1 MDTNTLRTLL
11 TDLQRG
17 TVDIEQV
24 VRRIRL
30 APYEDLGFAK
40 VDAQRQLRVGFPEV
54 IYCPGKTSAQ
64 VIGIAEELLAHD
76 QTVLATRATP
86 QLFADVNARIP
97 AAVYH
102 EDARAIVVRREM
114 QRLAEGRV
122 AVVAAGTADLPV
134 AAEASLTAEL
144 MGCRVDRLTDVGV
157 AGLHRLLLNLE
168 TVQQARA
175 VVAVA
180 GMEGALPSVLAGLI
194 DRPVIAVP
202 TSVGYG
208 ASLGGLTPLLT
219 MLNSCA
225 AGLAVVNIDNG
236 FGAGYMAG
244 MICRMT
250 EADSVQDSSCE

>member
-1 MDTNTLRTLL
+1 MDANTLRSLL
-11 TDLQRG
+11 TQLQQG
-17 TVDIEQV
+17 QIDVEQV
-24 VRRIRL
+24 VRRVRL
-30 APYEDLGFAK
+30 APYEDLDFAK

-54 IYCPGKTSAQ
+54 IFCPGKTPAQ
-64 VIGIAEELLAHD
+64 VIGIAKELLAQD
-76 QTVLATRATP
+76 QTVLATRATAELYAEV
-86 QLFADVNARIP
+86 QAHIP
-97 AAVYH
+97 AAEYD
-102 EDARAIVVRREM
+102 EDARAIVVRRHV
-114 QRLAEGRV
+114 QALAHGRV

-144 MGCRVDRLTDVGV
+144 MGCRVDRLADVGV

-168 TVQQARA
+168 SVQAARA

-225 AGLAVVNIDNG
+225 AGLSVVNIDNG

-244 MICRMT
+244 LICRVAESGNAQ
-250 EADSVQDSSCE
+250 EAQ

>member
-1 MDTNTLRTLL
+1 MNPETLRTLL

-17 TVDIEQV
+17 TIDVEHV
-24 VRRIRL
+24 ERRIRL

-86 QLFADVNARIP
+86 ELYAAVQSRIP
-97 AAVYH
+97 AAEYH
-102 EDARAIVVRREM
+102 DDARAIVVRRGVR
-114 QRLAEGRV
+114 RLAQGRV

-134 AAEASLTAEL
+134 AAEACLTAEL
-144 MGCRVDRLTDVGV
+144 MGCQVDRLADVGV
-157 AGLHRLLLNLE
+157 AGLHRLLLNIAV
-168 TVQQARA
+168 VQQARV

-225 AGLAVVNIDNG
+225 AGLSVVNIDNG

-244 MICRMT
+244 LICRVAESDDT
-250 EADSVQDSSCE
+250 QEEP

>member
-1 MDTNTLRTLL
+1 MDITTLRSLL
-11 TDLQRG
+11 ADLERG
-17 TVDIEQV
+17 HVDVEHV

-30 APYEDLGFAK
+30 APYEDLDFAK
-40 VDAQRQLRVGFPEV
+40 VDSQRQLRVGFPEV
-54 IYCPGKTSAQ
+54 IFCPGKTAVQ
-64 VIGIAEELLAHD
+64 VIAIAEELLAHD
-76 QTVLATRATP
+76 QTVLATRASP
-86 QLFADVNARIP
+86 ELYAEVSARIP
-97 AAVYH
+97 EAEYH
-102 EDARAIVVRREM
+102 EDARAIVARRALRTIEN
-114 QRLAEGRV
+114 ARV

-134 AAEASLTAEL
+134 AAEAGLTAEL
-144 MGCRVDRLTDVGV
+144 MGCTVDRLSDVGV
-157 AGLHRLLLNLE
+157 AGLHRLLLNLD
-168 TVQQARA
+168 TVQQAQV

-225 AGLAVVNIDNG
+225 AGLSVVNIDNG

-244 MICRMT
+244 LICRSGT
-250 EADSVQDSSCE
+250 RGEHEAPR

>member
-1 MDTNTLRTLL
+1 MDANTLRALL
-11 TDLQRG
+11 TELQQG
-17 TVDIEQV
+17 NIDVEQV

-30 APYEDLGFAK
+30 APYEDLDFAK
-40 VDAQRQLRVGFPEV
+40 VDAQRHLRVGFPEV
-54 IYCPGKTSAQ
+54 IYCPGKTTAQ
-64 VIGIAEELLAHD
+64 VIHIAEELLAHD
-76 QTVLATRATP
+76 QTVLATRASSE
-86 QLFADVNARIP
+86 LFAELNSHIP
-97 AAVYH
+97 AA
-102 EDARAIVVRREM
+102 EFDDAARAIVVRRSIR
-114 QRLAEGRV
+114 RLEHGRV

-134 AAEASLTAEL
+134 AAEAALTAEL

-225 AGLAVVNIDNG
+225 AGLSVVNIDNG

-244 MICRMT
+244 LICRVAESG
-250 EADSVQDSSCE
+250 EAQEAP

>member
-1 MDTNTLRTLL
+1 MDTNTLRALL

-17 TVDIEQV
+17 AIDVEQV

-30 APYEDLGFAK
+30 APYEDLDFAK

-54 IYCPGKTSAQ
+54 IYCPGKTPAQ
-64 VIGIAEELLAHD
+64 VVGIAEELLAHE
-76 QTVLATRATP
+76 QTVLATRAAP
-86 QLFADVNARIP
+86 ELFAEVRARIP
-97 AAVYH
+97 AAEYH
-102 EDARAIVVRREM
+102 EDARAIVVRRNIR
-114 QRLAEGRV
+114 RLAQGRV

-144 MGCRVDRLTDVGV
+144 MGCRVDRVTDVGV
-157 AGLHRLLLNLE
+157 AGLHRLLLNLD
-168 TVQQARA
+168 TVQQARVA
-175 VVAVA
+175 IAVA
-180 GMEGALPSVLAGLI
+180 GMEGALPSVLAGLSE
-194 DRPVIAVP
+194 RPVIAVP

-244 MICRMT
+244 LICRLA
-250 EADSVQDSSCE
+250 ESGGAREKQ

>member
-1 MDTNTLRTLL
+1 MNPETLRTLL

-17 TVDIEQV
+17 TIDVEHV
-24 VRRIRL
+24 ERRIRL

-86 QLFADVNARIP
+86 ELYAAVQSRIP
-97 AAVYH
+97 AAEYH
-102 EDARAIVVRREM
+102 EDARAIVVRRSI
-114 QRLAEGRV
+114 RPIALGRV

-134 AAEASLTAEL
+134 AAEACLTAEL
-144 MGCRVDRLTDVGV
+144 MGCRVDRLADVGV
-157 AGLHRLLLNLE
+157 AGLHRLLLNIE
-168 TVQQARA
+168 VVQQARV

-225 AGLAVVNIDNG
+225 AGLSVVNIDNG

-244 MICRMT
+244 LICRVAESGDT
-250 EADSVQDSSCE
+250 QEEP

>member
-1 MDTNTLRTLL
+1 MDPDTLRSLL
-11 TDLQRG
+11 FELQRG
-17 TVDIEQV
+17 VVDVEHV

-30 APYEDLGFAK
+30 APYEDLGYAK

-54 IYCPGKTSAQ
+54 IYCPGKTPEH

-86 QLFADVNARIP
+86 ELYAAVRKQIP
-97 AAVYH
+97 AAEYH
-102 EDARAIVVRREM
+102 ADARAIVVRCHVRRAS
-114 QRLAEGRV
+114 QGRV

-144 MGCRVDRLTDVGV
+144 MGCTVDRLTDVGV

-168 TVQQARA
+168 TVQQAQA

-225 AGLAVVNIDNG
+225 PGLSVVNIDNG
-236 FGAGYMAG
+236 FGAGYLAG
-244 MICRMT
+244 MICRGG
-250 EADSVQDSSCE
+250 ERSNSQDTP

>member
-1 MDTNTLRTLL
+1 MDINTLRKLL
-11 TDLQRG
+11 ADFQQG
-17 TVDIEQV
+17 IVDAEHV

-54 IYCPGKTSAQ
+54 IYCPGKSEAQ
-64 VIGIAEELLAHD
+64 VIAIAEELLTHD
-76 QTVLATRATP
+76 QTVLATRASPDLYTA
-86 QLFADVNARIP
+86 LNARIP
-97 AAVYH
+97 DAEYH
-102 EDARAIVVRREM
+102 EGARAIVVRRTIRKIEN
-114 QRLAEGRV
+114 ARV

-144 MGCRVDRLTDVGV
+144 MGCRVDRLADVGV
-157 AGLHRLLLNLE
+157 AGLHRLLLNIDI
-168 TVQQARA
+168 VQAAQA

-180 GMEGALPSVLAGLI
+180 GMEGALPSVLAGLV

-225 AGLAVVNIDNG
+225 PGLTVVNIDNG

-244 MICRMT
+244 LICRVGERGGA
-250 EADSVQDSSCE
+250 EAGR

>member
-11 TDLQRG
+11 DDLQRG
-17 TVDIEQV
+17 AVDVEHV

-54 IYCPGKTSAQ
+54 IYCPGKEPAH
-64 VIGIAEELLAHD
+64 VVRIAEELLAQE

-86 QLFADVNARIP
+86 ELYAAVRARIP
-97 AAVYH
+97 AAAYH
-102 EDARAIVVRREM
+102 EDARAIVVRVKGEER
-114 QRLAEGRV
+114 RVAESPAQSRV

-180 GMEGALPSVLAGLI
+180 GMEGALPSVLAGLVEC
-194 DRPVIAVP
+194 PVIAVP

-208 ASLGGLTPLLT
+208 ASLGGVAPLLT

-225 AGLAVVNIDNG
+225 PGLAVVNIDNG

-244 MICRMT
+244 LICRQ
-250 EADSVQDSSCE
+250 AANGGA

>member
-1 MDTNTLRTLL
+1 MNPETLRTLL
-11 TDLQRG
+11 TDLQQG
-17 TVDIEQV
+17 TIDVEHV
-24 VRRIRL
+24 ERRIRL

-86 QLFADVNARIP
+86 EVYAEVKSRIP
-97 AAVYH
+97 AAEYH
-102 EDARAIVVRREM
+102 DDARAIVVRRSI
-114 QRLAEGRV
+114 RPIALGRV

-134 AAEASLTAEL
+134 AAEACLTAEL

-157 AGLHRLLLNLE
+157 AGLHRLLLNIAV
-168 TVQQARA
+168 VQQARV

-225 AGLAVVNIDNG
+225 AGLSVVNIDNG

-244 MICRMT
+244 LICRVAESGDT
-250 EADSVQDSSCE
+250 QEEP

>member
-1 MDTNTLRTLL
+1 MNPETLRTLL

-17 TVDIEQV
+17 TIDVEHV
-24 VRRIRL
+24 ERRIRL

-86 QLFADVNARIP
+86 ELYAELKSRIP
-97 AAVYH
+97 AAEYH
-102 EDARAIVVRREM
+102 EDARAIVVRRSIRPIA
-114 QRLAEGRV
+114 QGRV

-134 AAEASLTAEL
+134 AAEACLTAEL
-144 MGCRVDRLTDVGV
+144 MGCRVDRLADVGV
-157 AGLHRLLLNLE
+157 AGLHRLLLNIE
-168 TVQQARA
+168 VVQQARV

-225 AGLAVVNIDNG
+225 AGLSVVNIDNG

-244 MICRMT
+244 LICRVAESDDT
-250 EADSVQDSSCE
+250 QEEP

>member
-1 MDTNTLRTLL
+1 MDTNTLRGLL

-86 QLFADVNARIP
+86 ELFADVNARIP
-97 AAVYH
+97 AAEYH
-102 EDARAIVVRREM
+102 EDARAIVVRREL
-114 QRLAEGRV
+114 QHLAEGRV

-244 MICRMT
+244 MICRM
-250 EADSVQDSSCE
+250 AKVDSVQDAPCE

>member
-1 MDTNTLRTLL
+1 MDTNTLRALL

-17 TVDIEQV
+17 TADIEQV

-86 QLFADVNARIP
+86 ELFADVNARIP
-97 AAVYH
+97 AAEYH
-102 EDARAIVVRREM
+102 EDAHAIVVRREL
-114 QRLAEGRV
+114 QHLAEGRV

-244 MICRMT
+244 MICRMA
-250 EADSVQDSSCE
+250 EVGSVQDASCE

>member
-1 MDTNTLRTLL
+1 MDANTLRALL
-11 TDLQRG
+11 RDLQRG
-17 TVDIEQV
+17 DVEVEQV

-30 APYEDLGFAK
+30 APYEDLDFAK

-54 IYCPGKTSAQ
+54 IYCPGKAPAH
-64 VIGIAEELLAHD
+64 VVRIAEELLAQE

-86 QLFADVNARIP
+86 DLFAAVRARIP
-97 AAVYH
+97 RAEYH
-102 EDARAIVVRREM
+102 EDARAIVVRRDE
-114 QRLAEGRV
+114 QPPGQGRV

-134 AAEASLTAEL
+134 AAEAALTAEL
-144 MGCRVDRLTDVGV
+144 MGCSVDRLTDVGV

-168 TVQQARA
+168 TVQLASA

-194 DRPVIAVP
+194 ECPVIAVP

-208 ASLGGLTPLLT
+208 ASLGGVAPLLT

-225 AGLAVVNIDNG
+225 PGLAVVNIDNG

-244 MICRMT
+244 MISRL
-250 EADSVQDSSCE
+250 AAKGV

>member
-1 MDTNTLRTLL
+1 MDTNTLRELL
-11 TDLQRG
+11 ADLQRG
-17 TVDIEQV
+17 AIDVEQV

-54 IYCPGKTSAQ
+54 IFCPGKTASQ
-64 VIGIAEELLAHD
+64 VTSIAEELLSHD

-86 QLFADVNARIP
+86 ELFAAVQERIP
-97 AAVYH
+97 AAEYH
-102 EDARAIVVRREM
+102 EDARAIVVRRETR
-114 QRLAEGRV
+114 RLAQGRV

-225 AGLAVVNIDNG
+225 AGLSVVNIDNG

-244 MICRMT
+244 LICRT
-250 EADSVQDSSCE
+250 AEDSGAQREP

>member
-1 MDTNTLRTLL
+1 MNPETLRTLL

-17 TVDIEQV
+17 TIDVEHV
-24 VRRIRL
+24 ERRIRL

-86 QLFADVNARIP
+86 ELYAAVQSRIP
-97 AAVYH
+97 AAEYH

-114 QRLAEGRV
+114 RRLAQGRV

-134 AAEASLTAEL
+134 AAEACLTAEL
-144 MGCRVDRLTDVGV
+144 MGCRVDRLADVGV
-157 AGLHRLLLNLE
+157 AGLHRLLLNIAV
-168 TVQQARA
+168 VQQARV

-225 AGLAVVNIDNG
+225 AGLSVVNIDNG

-244 MICRMT
+244 LICRVAESDDT
-250 EADSVQDSSCE
+250 QEGP

>member
-1 MDTNTLRTLL
+1 MNPETLRTLL

-17 TVDIEQV
+17 TIDVEHV
-24 VRRIRL
+24 ERRIRL

-64 VIGIAEELLAHD
+64 IIGIAEELLAHD

-86 QLFADVNARIP
+86 EVYAEVKSRVS
-97 AAVYH
+97 AAEYYD
-102 EDARAIVVRREM
+102 DARAIVVRRSIRPIA
-114 QRLAEGRV
+114 QGRV

-134 AAEASLTAEL
+134 AAEACLTAEL
-144 MGCRVDRLTDVGV
+144 MGCQVDRLTDVGV
-157 AGLHRLLLNLE
+157 AGLHRLLLNIAV
-168 TVQQARA
+168 VQQARV

-225 AGLAVVNIDNG
+225 AGLSVVNIDNG

-244 MICRMT
+244 LICRVAESGDT
-250 EADSVQDSSCE
+250 QEEP

>member
-1 MDTNTLRTLL
+1 MDTKTLRALL
-11 TDLQRG
+11 ADLQQG
-17 TVDIEQV
+17 EIDIEEV

-30 APYEDLGFAK
+30 APYEDLGYAK
-40 VDAQRQLRVGFPEV
+40 VDAQRHLRVGFPEV
-54 IYCPGKTSAQ
+54 IYCPGKTPAH

-86 QLFADVNARIP
+86 ELYAEVQPRIP
-97 AAVYH
+97 AAEFH
-102 EDARAIVVRREM
+102 EQARAIVVRRNI
-114 QRLAEGRV
+114 RPLARGRV

-134 AAEASLTAEL
+134 AAEAGLTAEL
-144 MGCRVDRLTDVGV
+144 MGCRVEQLADVGV

-168 TVQQARA
+168 TVQQASV

-225 AGLAVVNIDNG
+225 AGLSVVNIDNG

-244 MICRMT
+244 LICRMSAEG
-250 EADSVQDSSCE
+250 EAEAAP